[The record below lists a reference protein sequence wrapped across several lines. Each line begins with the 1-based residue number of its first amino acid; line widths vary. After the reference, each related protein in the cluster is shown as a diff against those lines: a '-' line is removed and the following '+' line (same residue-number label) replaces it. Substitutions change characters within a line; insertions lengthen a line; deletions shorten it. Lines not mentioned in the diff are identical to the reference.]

1 MSALERARNS
11 SSWDGPPPGAQYV
24 PQSETHSD
32 SRGVGDD
39 LSVAFLSVYSM
50 LKRPTQVTG
59 HPESLSTSCGAP
71 SLGQTSTASAHT
83 HELGADPE
91 RLRSFVSILIP
102 QPTPAYPSEL
112 RDALTDLNEAREEAR
127 EEGFSPPSQLA
138 IENATRLL
146 QEMYSILPHR
156 FEVYPMPDGEIAI
169 DAPGGYGRSV
179 VLLCYSDGGALCSV
193 NIDGNHRRAR
203 YSNAD
208 TLPDGFLREALD
220 ELVRSEDQAA

>member
-1 MSALERARNS
+1 MRALEQVPKS
-11 SSWDGPPPGAQYV
+11 STWDVLPPYALRL
-24 PQSETHSD
+24 PQSETQSD
-32 SRGVGDD
+32 RRSVGDVLSKD
-39 LSVAFLSVYSM
+39 LASFHLVWQQSFHVE
-50 LKRPTQVTG
+50 G
-59 HPESLSTSCGAP
+59 HPELLSTSYGEPFPKRTA
-71 SLGQTSTASAHT
+71 TRSTHI
-83 HELGADPE
+83 HELKTDLE
-91 RLRSFVSILIP
+91 RLLVRFLISQLIP
-102 QPTPAYPSEL
+102 AHPSEL

-127 EEGFSPPSQLA
+127 EEGFSPPSHLA

-146 QEMYSILPHR
+146 QEMYSILPRR

-179 VLLCYSDGGALCSV
+179 ILLCYSDGGALCSV

-208 TLPDGFLREALD
+208 ALPDGFLREALD